1 MDNKVV
7 IAIVVAAVVI
17 CAGAGVAMLVGNMSN
32 NESGV
37 TEGVNYHGNGGKTS
51 EGKTVMGSTSHDVI
65 PNIFT
70 YDGYKFASWNTKA
83 DGSGTTYEPYGY
95 IEYAS
100 GKTVDLYA
108 IWNVDGPMLYNQSA
122 LSILPPK
129 LSVYYNETYVDAFGV
144 DIPSSGPINIVF
156 KAPSDATDLNIEV
169 TEKGFY
175 WITYKIGTKTYTDS
189 MTVKVGD
196 VTLTDY
202 DWKIEN
208 GVVVLTVEYDNCDI
222 RISYTE
228 SSSGS

>member
-108 IWNVDGPMLYNQSA
+108 IWAVDGSMLYVSTLIGT
-122 LSILPPK
+122 LSF
-129 LSVYYNETYVDAFGV
+129 YYDGTLVGFGGV
-144 DIPSSGPINIVF
+144 DIPDSGPIDVVV
-156 KAPSDATDLNIEV
+156 KVPSDATDLSIEK
-169 TEKGFY
+169 TDKGIHR
-175 WITYKIGTKTYTDS
+175 ITFKVGTKTYMESLYVSVGGTDTDFEWKTDGS
-189 MTVKVGD
+189 T
-196 VTLTDY
+196 VTLT
-202 DWKIEN
+202 IE
-208 GVVVLTVEYDNCDI
+208 YSNCDVS
-222 RISYTE
+222 ISYSQGTT
-228 SSSGS
+228 